1 MSVYDCDMQQVKNNK
16 EESIA
21 LAEHAREMAFKL
33 VNTLQICN
41 DLDSVKPSI
50 EDFFK

>member
-1 MSVYDCDMQQVKNNK
+1 VKNHK

-21 LAEHAREMAFKL
+21 LAEHAREM
-33 VNTLQICN
+33 TLKVVDTLKSCS
-41 DLDSVKPSI
+41 DLDSLKPSI

>member
-1 MSVYDCDMQQVKNNK
+1 MQQVKNNE

-21 LAEHAREMAFKL
+21 LAEHARETTFRL
-33 VNTLQICN
+33 VDALKGRN
-41 DLDSVKPSI
+41 DLDSLKPKI

>member
-1 MSVYDCDMQQVKNNK
+1 MQQVKNNK

-21 LAEHAREMAFKL
+21 LAEHAREMTCKL
-33 VNTLQICN
+33 VDTLQIRN
-41 DLDSVKPSI
+41 DLDSLKPSL